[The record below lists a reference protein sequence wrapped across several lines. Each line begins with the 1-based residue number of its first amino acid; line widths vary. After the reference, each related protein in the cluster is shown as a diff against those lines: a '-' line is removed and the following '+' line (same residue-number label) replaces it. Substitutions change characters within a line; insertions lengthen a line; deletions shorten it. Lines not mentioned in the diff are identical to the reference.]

1 MFHAYHEQYLEWY
14 MTYTEYAGVKVEDL
28 SYEILKNM
36 SESHNNGELTELTEV
51 QHFVSIQPRACV
63 SLK

>member
-1 MFHAYHEQYLEWY
+1 